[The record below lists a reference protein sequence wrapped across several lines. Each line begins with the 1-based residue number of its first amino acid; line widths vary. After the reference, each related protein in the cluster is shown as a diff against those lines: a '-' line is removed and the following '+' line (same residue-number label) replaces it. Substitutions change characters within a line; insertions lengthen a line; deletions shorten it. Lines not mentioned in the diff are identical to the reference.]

1 MINIIDT
8 FKDYEI
14 CFHGK
19 LDLSIEDKIDL
30 WEKCYISKYPE
41 LEKKCKDSYDAKGY
55 SWRTIA
61 REKVFNRTEKDF
73 NKMICAYRNILIA
86 LKNIN
91 TRAEEVFDLDLD
103 INLVLYCGLC
113 NSAGWVDTYNSKR
126 AILYGIDKIAELNW
140 HTTEK
145 IESLISH
152 ELCHVV
158 HFQIRGE
165 DNLPGN
171 VSRNNYNK
179 GIWSLYEEGF
189 AQFFQYKL
197 LGKEVD
203 SRGRA
208 WIEECR
214 INERQLKKLYLEALH
229 DEMKGTRD
237 FFGDWFKVLG
247 ISDVGYFLGAEL
259 IRKLYIQYNIAY
271 IAQLPF
277 IEIENQV
284 MNFLGI

>member
-14 CFHGK
+14 CFREK
-19 LDLSIEDKIDL
+19 LDSPVEDKIDL
-30 WEKCYISKYPE
+30 WERCYISKYPE
-41 LEKKCKDSYDAKGY
+41 LEKKCKDGYESKNY
-55 SWRTIA
+55 SWRRIA
-61 REKVFNRTEKDF
+61 QEKVFNRTEKDF
-73 NKMICAYRNILIA
+73 NKMTCAHRNILEA
-86 LKNIN
+86 MKNIN
-91 TRAEEVFDLDLD
+91 TRAEEVFNLDLD

-113 NSAGWVDTYNSKR
+113 NSAGWVDTYNGKR
-126 AILYGIDKIAELNW
+126 AVLYGIDKIAELNW
-140 HTTEK
+140 HTIQK

-171 VSRNNYNK
+171 VELNNYNK

-197 LGKEVD
+197 LGKEAD

-229 DEMKGTRD
+229 DEGKGTRD
-237 FFGDWFKVLG
+237 FFGDWFKVLE

-259 IRKLYIQYNIAY
+259 VRKLYIQYNIAY

-277 IEIENQV
+277 IEIEKQV
-284 MNFLGI
+284 MNFLEN